1 MFGLF
6 RRVTAICLIG
16 FAALSVS
23 ISEPMAQQVKMS
35 SSGIC
40 HDRSSPWYDRTKN
53 FEAYPTL
60 NACLRAGGRLPKK
73 SGGTRTAEP
82 PRPSPNTTIVTSSG
96 APRYDRDQFGSG
108 WGNLDADC
116 KNTRHDI
123 LESLSTS
130 TIETGSSSCVVAR
143 GRWLDPYTGRT
154 FYNAR
159 DLDIDHLVPLKWAW
173 DRGAW
178 RWSSSKRERFA
189 NDPANLFAVQAS
201 VNREKGAQGPLEWM
215 PPDRSFHCQY
225 VTRFER
231 VARTYQ
237 VQFRPGEL
245 AEIQSLRRRVC

>member
-1 MFGLF
+1 
-6 RRVTAICLIG
+6 
-16 FAALSVS
+16 
-23 ISEPMAQQVKMS
+23 MS

-53 FEAYPTL
+53 FEPYRTL
-60 NACLRAGGRLPKK
+60 DACLRAGGRLPK
-73 SGGTRTAEP
+73 GTGERRTAEP
-82 PRPSPNTTIVTSSG
+82 RQSAPNTRIITSSS
-96 APRYDRDQFGSG
+96 APRYDRDEFGSG

-123 LESLSTS
+123 LENLSTS
-130 TIETGSSSCVVAR
+130 TIQTGSSSCVVAR

-159 DLDIDHLVPLKWAW
+159 DLDVDHLVPLKWAW

-178 RWSSSKRERFA
+178 RWSRSQRERFA

-201 VNREKGAQGPLEWM
+201 VNREKGAQGPLEWL

-231 VARTYQ
+231 VARTYSI
-237 VQFRPGEL
+237 QFRPGEL
-245 AEIQSLRRRVC
+245 NELQSLRRRVC